1 MPFPAIQMNKY
12 AILTT
17 EIKNIGCPI
26 KIWEIYR
33 VQTMTISSNAVFT
46 FEYNAVIKAIYT
58 NSLDETTFTKYHTT
72 HAKHSFGKI
81 NIFCEQIFQ

>member
-1 MPFPAIQMNKY
+1 
-12 AILTT
+12 
-17 EIKNIGCPI
+17 
-26 KIWEIYR
+26 
-33 VQTMTISSNAVFT
+33 MTISSNAVFT